1 MNAALSRR
9 VARVMLT
16 SVMFSLSP
24 SEKLKLARAVDKAE
38 RFEDLDPKWQELI
51 WRAETELKARRKGAR

>member
-1 MNAALSRR
+1 
-9 VARVMLT
+9 MLT